1 MHKKRVIEVDFGL
14 LSKERTL
21 VSYRNGFIKTGA
33 VCGPI

>member
-21 VSYRNGFIKTGA
+21 VSYRNGFIKRGA